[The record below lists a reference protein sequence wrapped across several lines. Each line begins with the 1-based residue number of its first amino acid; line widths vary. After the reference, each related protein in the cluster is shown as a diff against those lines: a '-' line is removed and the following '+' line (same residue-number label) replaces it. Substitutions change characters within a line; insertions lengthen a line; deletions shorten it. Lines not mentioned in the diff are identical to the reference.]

1 MKMNVVC
8 HAGLVFMLAAGL
20 ISSSAGEPQRNEKFT
35 IRRGTNISH
44 WLSQSERRGQARA
57 EWFTKRDV
65 AYLAGLGF
73 DHLRIPV
80 DEEQLWDESGN
91 PDAEAFKLLDD
102 SLDWC
107 AEFGMR
113 AVVDLHILR
122 SHHFNQGEKKLWTDP
137 AAQERFLQYWR
148 ELSAFLKNCSVSM
161 VAYELLNEPVADDHE
176 DWNKLLNRAVAV
188 IRETEPMR
196 IIFIGSN
203 KWQTP
208 GTFHRLRL
216 PENDPNLYLSF
227 HMYEP
232 FIFTHYRA
240 SWTDLSRS
248 YNGPVQYP
256 GMTVSTQA
264 FANANLPP
272 DLQKQLQ
279 GEVRPYNK
287 EAMLERISRAINK
300 AKEHN
305 LRLWCS
311 EWGCLPTVPEK
322 DRMQWYRDLRALMDE
337 NDIAWATWDYK
348 GSFGLIDGKG
358 QPQTDL
364 INVLL
369 K

>member
-1 MKMNVVC
+1 MNLCALFSVGLGIFLSVGMISP
-8 HAGLVFMLAAGL
+8 AG
-20 ISSSAGEPQRNEKFT
+20 GEPQKNEKFT

-44 WLSQSERRGQARA
+44 WLSQSERRGVSRV
-57 EWFTKRDV
+57 EWFTKKDV

-80 DEEQLWDESGN
+80 DEEQLWDEKGN
-91 PDAEAFKLLDD
+91 PNAEAFGLLND

-107 AEFGMR
+107 AEYGLR
-113 AVVDLHILR
+113 AIVDLHILR
-122 SHHFNQGEKKLWTDP
+122 SHHFNQGEKPLWTDP
-137 AAQERFLQYWR
+137 AAQERFLQCWR
-148 ELSAFLKNCSVSM
+148 ELSAFLKNRPASM
-161 VAYELLNEPVADDHE
+161 VAYELLNEPVATDHE

-188 IRETEPMR
+188 IRETEPTRM
-196 IIFIGSN
+196 IFIGSN

-240 SWTDLSRS
+240 SWTDVTRR
-248 YNGPVQYP
+248 YKGPVQYP
-256 GMTVSTQA
+256 GMTISKEA
-264 FANANLPP
+264 FAAQPP

-287 EAMLERISRAINK
+287 DAMLERLSTAIK
-300 AKEHN
+300 VAKEHN
-305 LRLWCS
+305 LPLCCT
-311 EWGCLPTVPEK
+311 EWGCLPNVPENE
-322 DRMQWYRDLRALMDE
+322 RVQWYRDLRAVMEE
-337 NDIAWATWDYK
+337 NGIAWSTWDYK

-358 QPQTDL
+358 KPQTAL
-364 INVLL
+364 IDALM